1 MLNFLILKSI
11 FVDYL
16 KLLYGLK
23 HNLHIISRKKIEFEI
38 IETDLQAAKFI
49 KWLVYRYFSEL
60 LKTSVFFIMY
70 IFWLN
75 QGVQWQNLSAKKVP
89 EINITKH
96 AKIIPNQTNL
106 RIINHDLFWSLK
118 VPWVMFMATMKIVFI
133 TNWVN
138 MGIWAKTLIP

>member
-89 EINITKH
+89 EINF
-96 AKIIPNQTNL
+96 N
-106 RIINHDLFWSLK
+106 
-118 VPWVMFMATMKIVFI
+118 
-133 TNWVN
+133 
-138 MGIWAKTLIP
+138 KTC

>member
-75 QGVQWQNLSAKKVP
+75 QGVQWHNLNAKKVP
-89 EINITKH
+89 E
-96 AKIIPNQTNL
+96 
-106 RIINHDLFWSLK
+106 
-118 VPWVMFMATMKIVFI
+118 
-133 TNWVN
+133 VN
-138 MGIWAKTLIP
+138 FSETY